1 MNEVRGF
8 FSFWAVILKKL
19 VHKSGT
25 GCARVWDGLKIT
37 KKKNKKGKLQAFAE
51 KYRTKQ
57 ISKHSCYILASCYL
71 SPESQG
77 RGGGRGF
84 GGGGTHGFPG
94 PLRVREDQSSLS
106 EFLKRGT
113 TEN

>member
-25 GCARVWDGLKIT
+25 GCARVWEGLKIT

-57 ISKHSCYILASCYL
+57 ISKHSCYRI
-71 SPESQG
+71 P
-77 RGGGRGF
+77 
-84 GGGGTHGFPG
+84 
-94 PLRVREDQSSLS
+94 
-106 EFLKRGT
+106 
-113 TEN
+113 